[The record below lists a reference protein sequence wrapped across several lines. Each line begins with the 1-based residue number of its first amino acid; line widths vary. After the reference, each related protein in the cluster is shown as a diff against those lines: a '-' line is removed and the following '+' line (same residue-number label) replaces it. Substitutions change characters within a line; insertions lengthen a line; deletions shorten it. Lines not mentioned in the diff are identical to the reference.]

1 MKENSEA
8 AVPQRIEPEL
18 TYNTIRSYIL
28 DAQKQVY
35 SAVNQAMVTAYWNIG
50 KEIYELCGENERAAY
65 GKQVVL
71 EISTR
76 LSREFGSGYSVP
88 NLRRMRQFYLAF
100 QKQSTLSSELSWSHY
115 QQLMR
120 VSDEKA
126 RRFYA
131 AEAAKAGWSVRQLQR
146 QINTLYYSRILA
158 SRDKESVAAEI
169 DISVPKPE
177 YEKIIRILMCWNFW
191 TSHPTNIIMNRHW
204 NRH

>member
-100 QKQSTLSSELSWSHY
+100 QKQSSLSSELSWSHY

-177 YEKIIRILMCWNFW
+177 YEKIIKDPYVLEFLDLPPNE
-191 TSHPTNIIMNRHW
+191 HY
-204 NRH
+204 